1 MPSAPSSLC
10 SQPRT
15 KKDAYVS
22 ASVAFEDVCVG
33 AFTDGVG
40 LLSNGN
46 NVKSAV
52 GKGSGGGSLAPW
64 GTRTMAAPVD
74 LIVAGDVIVV
84 AIVVVVIVVSHNLA
98 AKGGVSV
105 AIPPQSLSLPT

>member
-1 MPSAPSSLC
+1 M
-10 SQPRT
+10 
-15 KKDAYVS
+15 
-22 ASVAFEDVCVG
+22 AFEDVCVG

-46 NVKSAV
+46 NVKSAA
-52 GKGSGGGSLAPW
+52 GKGKGGGGGSLAPW

-74 LIVAGDVIVV
+74 LIIAGDVIVV
-84 AIVVVVIVVSHNLA
+84 AIIVVVIVVSHNLA
-98 AKGGVSV
+98 AKGGVGV